1 MRFYFVTYLICLLI
15 VLILFF
21 ALTISF
27 KEGYIIVKWL
37 NWKGCHKHNV
47 YGADCNV
54 PCPRNCKNN
63 TCHIHNGTC
72 LECNP
77 GWKGPF
83 CSNSTIKAIFKLWP
97 YDDQK
102 IFFLNLQ
109 IIQTKYT
116 WMIIFYVISV
126 LKNVLMGGTDKTAWI
141 HVLATVNIIMCVITW
156 LVSVKEDATLD
167 GQGLF
172 AKKVI

>member
-15 VLILFF
+15 VLRLFF
-21 ALTISF
+21 ALTINF
-27 KEGYIIVKWL
+27 KEGTIIVKWL
-37 NWKGCHKHNV
+37 NWKGCYKHNV

-63 TCHIHNGTC
+63 TCHIHNGSC

-77 GWKGPF
+77 GWTGPF

-97 YDDQK
+97 YDDK
-102 IFFLNLQ
+102 NIFLKLVNHSNKVYLDDFFN
-109 IIQTKYT
+109 
-116 WMIIFYVISV
+116 VISV

-167 GQGLF
+167 GKGLS

>member
-15 VLILFF
+15 VLRLFF
-21 ALTISF
+21 DLTINF

-77 GWKGPF
+77 GWTGPF

-102 IFFLNLQ
+102 IFLKTCKSFKQSILGWLFFMLFPFSRMCWWEVR
-109 IIQTKYT
+109 TKLPEY
-116 WMIIFYVISV
+116 MY
-126 LKNVLMGGTDKTAWI
+126 
-141 HVLATVNIIMCVITW
+141 
-156 LVSVKEDATLD
+156 
-167 GQGLF
+167 
-172 AKKVI
+172 